1 MSKVSV
7 FDGIRSKWQ
16 DLEDNI
22 YLHSIPENYEYAK
35 SINPYK
41 TIINT
46 IRDNLWTE
54 LIAQQE
60 NRERAILDI
69 LLDGQYSTVEDGA
82 KKLSEWIF
90 QYGGVNDILS
100 NDNIFLHKYLGE
112 IFAKAIEEGNINMNA
127 MASPTMLDPLYNQV
141 EKILYRNMINKGN
154 EINQEIINNMDPN
167 GLGLESAQH
176 MRKMLERYNSNKSSL
191 FNQSIQDYVQEII
204 NSNAIADFKGAALEG
219 AITYAIDT
227 IFTKSKKKSNVSIET
242 TGDILASGKAIKADN
257 IIYVKDG
264 TITLEYGISDKN
276 SPITKSTGG
285 VRVKLNDESSLQ
297 NFFNR
302 LKTSFALDNQKGT
315 AILQKLGNDLD
326 NNNNL
331 KYHIINQTFFKK
343 DPMKTEPAQDIIQ
356 AVKNT
361 IFLFIGG
368 ELLKYVDSTNV
379 DFMNITGYFVPVSS
393 IMKGLDTQI
402 DSIKAT
408 ANPSLGYK
416 GFSKNVDNILKEK
429 RKPPVSKASDFYSR
443 ATVEIGSE
451 TGRIL
456 WKAIYLKRIILSL
469 KIKDLI

>member
-1 MSKVSV
+1 MSKISV
-7 FDGIRSKWQ
+7 FDGIKSKWQ

-35 SINPYK
+35 TINPYK

-46 IRDNLWTE
+46 VRDNLWAE

-60 NRERAILDI
+60 RRERAVLDT
-69 LLDGQYSTVEDGA
+69 LLDGQYNTVEDGA

-90 QYGGVNDILS
+90 QYGGVNEILL
-100 NDNIFLHKYLGE
+100 NDNAFLHKYLGE
-112 IFAKAIEEGNINMNA
+112 IFARAIEEGNINVNA
-127 MASPTMLDPLYNQV
+127 IASPTMLDPLYNQV
-141 EKILYRNMINKGN
+141 EQILYRNMINKGN
-154 EINQEIINNMDPN
+154 EINQDIINTMDPN
-167 GLGLESAQH
+167 GFGLESAQR
-176 MRKMLERYNSNKSSL
+176 MRRMLERYNSNKASL
-191 FNQSIQDYVQEII
+191 FNQSIQDYVQEIS

-227 IFTKSKKKSNVSIET
+227 ILTKTKKKPNVSIET
-242 TGDILASGKAIKADN
+242 TGNILTAGKAIKADN
-257 IIYVKDG
+257 VIYVKNG
-264 TITLEYGISDKN
+264 TITLEYGISGKN

-315 AILQKLGNDLD
+315 EILQKLGNDLD
-326 NNNNL
+326 NNNL

-368 ELLKYVDSTNV
+368 ELLKYIDSTNV
-379 DFMNITGYFVPVSS
+379 DFMNITGHFVPVSS
-393 IMKGLDTQI
+393 IMKGLDTRV
-402 DSIKAT
+402 DSMKA
-408 ANPSLGYK
+408 AAKPSLGYK
-416 GFSKNVDNILKEK
+416 GFSKDVDNILKEK

-443 ATVEIGSE
+443 ETVDIGSE

>member
-7 FDGIRSKWQ
+7 FDGIKSKWQ

-35 SINPYK
+35 TINPYK

-46 IRDNLWTE
+46 IRDNLWAE

-60 NRERAILDI
+60 RRERAVLDI
-69 LLDGQYSTVEDGA
+69 LLDGQYNTVEDGA

-90 QYGGVNDILS
+90 QYGGVNEILL
-100 NDNIFLHKYLGE
+100 NDNAFLHKYLGE
-112 IFAKAIEEGNINMNA
+112 IFARAIEEGNININA
-127 MASPTMLDPLYNQV
+127 IASPTMLDPLYNQV

-154 EINQEIINNMDPN
+154 EINQDIINIMDPN
-167 GLGLESAQH
+167 GFGLESARN
-176 MRKMLERYNSNKSSL
+176 MRKMLERYDSNKTSL
-191 FNQSIQDYVQEII
+191 FNQSIQDYVQEIS

-227 IFTKSKKKSNVSIET
+227 ILTKAKKKQNVSIET
-242 TGDILASGKAIKADN
+242 TGSILAAGKAIKADN
-257 IIYVKDG
+257 IIYVKNG
-264 TITLEYGISDKN
+264 TITLEYGISGKN

-315 AILQKLGNDLD
+315 EILQKLGNDLD
-326 NNNNL
+326 NNNL

-356 AVKNT
+356 AVKNS

-368 ELLKYVDSTNV
+368 ELLKYIDSTNV
-379 DFMNITGYFVPVSS
+379 DFMNITGHFVPVSS
-393 IMKGLDTQI
+393 IMKGLDTQV
-402 DSIKAT
+402 DSMKA
-408 ANPSLGYK
+408 AAKPSLGYK
-416 GFSKNVDNILKEK
+416 GFSKDVDNILKEK
-429 RKPPVSKASDFYSR
+429 RKPPVSKTSDFYSR
-443 ATVEIGSE
+443 ETIEIGSE

>member
-1 MSKVSV
+1 MSKISV
-7 FDGIRSKWQ
+7 FDGIKSKWQ

-41 TIINT
+41 TIINI
-46 IRDNLWTE
+46 IRDNLWAEIIT
-54 LIAQQE
+54 QQE
-60 NRERAILDI
+60 RRERAVLDV

-82 KKLSEWIF
+82 KKMSEWIF
-90 QYGGVNDILS
+90 QYGGVNEILL
-100 NDNIFLHKYLGE
+100 NDNVFLHKYLEE
-112 IFAKAIEEGNINMNA
+112 IFVQAIEEGNINMNA
-127 MASPTMLDPLYNQV
+127 TASPTMLDPLYNQV
-141 EKILYRNMINKGN
+141 EKILYRNMINHGN
-154 EINQEIINNMDPN
+154 AINQEIINTMDPN
-167 GLGLESAQH
+167 GLGLESAQR
-176 MRKMLERYNSNKSSL
+176 MRKMLERYNSNKNSL
-191 FNQSIQDYVQEII
+191 FNQSIQDYVKEIS

-219 AITYAIDT
+219 AITYSIDT
-227 IFTKSKKKSNVSIET
+227 VLTKAKKKPNVSIKT
-242 TGDILASGKAIKADN
+242 TGDILTEGKAIKADN

-264 TITLEYGISDKN
+264 TITLEYGISGKN

-297 NFFNR
+297 NFFDK

-315 AILQKLGNDLD
+315 EILQKLGNDLD
-326 NNNNL
+326 NNNL

-356 AVKNT
+356 AVKNS

-368 ELLKYVDSTNV
+368 EFLKYVDSTNV
-379 DFMNITGYFVPVSS
+379 DFMNITGHFVPVSS
-393 IMKGLDTQI
+393 IMKGLDARV
-402 DSIKAT
+402 DSMKAS
-408 ANPSLGYK
+408 AKPSLGYK
-416 GFSKNVDNILKEK
+416 GFSKDVDNILKEK
-429 RKPPVSKASDFYSR
+429 RKTPVSKASDFYSR
-443 ATVEIGSE
+443 DTIEIGSK

>member
-1 MSKVSV
+1 MSKISV
-7 FDGIRSKWQ
+7 FDGIKSKWQ

-35 SINPYK
+35 TINPYK
-41 TIINT
+41 TIVNMV
-46 IRDNLWTE
+46 RDNLWAE

-60 NRERAILDI
+60 RRERAVLDT
-69 LLDGQYSTVEDGA
+69 LLDGQYNTVEDGA

-90 QYGGVNDILS
+90 QYGGVNEILL
-100 NDNIFLHKYLGE
+100 NDNAFLHKYLGE
-112 IFAKAIEEGNINMNA
+112 IFARAIEEGNINVNA
-127 MASPTMLDPLYNQV
+127 IASPTMLDPLYNQV

-154 EINQEIINNMDPN
+154 EINQDIINTMDPN
-167 GLGLESAQH
+167 GFGLESAQR
-176 MRKMLERYNSNKSSL
+176 MRRMLERYNSNKASL
-191 FNQSIQDYVQEII
+191 FNQSIQDYVQEIS

-227 IFTKSKKKSNVSIET
+227 ILTKTKKKKNVSIET
-242 TGDILASGKAIKADN
+242 TGDVLTAGKAIKADN
-257 IIYVKDG
+257 VIYIKNG
-264 TITLEYGISDKN
+264 TITLEYGISGKN

-315 AILQKLGNDLD
+315 EILQKLGNDLD
-326 NNNNL
+326 NNNL

-368 ELLKYVDSTNV
+368 EFLKYIDSTNV
-379 DFMNITGYFVPVSS
+379 DFMNITGHFVPVSS
-393 IMKGLDTQI
+393 IMKGLDTQV
-402 DSIKAT
+402 DSMKA
-408 ANPSLGYK
+408 AAKPSLGYK

-443 ATVEIGSE
+443 ETIEIGSE